1 MNFRYMRV
9 IVFFDLP
16 VLTDANRIDYRTF
29 RKYLVK
35 SGFMMVQ
42 ESVYCKLAQNSSM
55 ADIIVNNI
63 KKNRPHEG
71 LVQVLRVTE
80 KQYSKMDFIVGEK
93 TGDILTTVE
102 RLVIL

>member
-55 ADIIVNNI
+55 ADIIVDNI
-63 KKNRPHEG
+63 KIISYETT
-71 LVQVLRVTE
+71 LRRLSH
-80 KQYSKMDFIVGEK
+80 KSK
-93 TGDILTTVE
+93 
-102 RLVIL
+102 